1 MIYCDSSFLL
11 ALSIRGEVFT
21 PIAAKIASG
30 FTEAIPLI
38 GIAEVEWKTRIHR
51 GLGDGSLTMNQ
62 HALLLRQIEDD
73 VADGILVRKSLIT
86 AEYLDCALKLS
97 KNHAVKIPIRSLD
110 ILHVAAAKLLR
121 CKKFASFDKRQRELA
136 AAEKFQLLPA
146 RLP

>member
-21 PIAAKIASG
+21 PIAAKIASD

-51 GLGDGSLTMNQ
+51 GLGDGSLTINQ

-73 VADGILVRKSLIT
+73 VADGILVRKSLIP

>member
-21 PIAAKIASG
+21 PIAAKIASD

-146 RLP
+146 CLP

>member
-1 MIYCDSSFLL
+1 MF
-11 ALSIRGEVFT
+11 ALSIRGELFT

-38 GIAEVEWKTRIHR
+38 GIAEVEWKTRINR
-51 GLGDGSLTMNQ
+51 GLGDGSLTINQ
-62 HALLLRQIEDD
+62 HAMLLRQIEED

-97 KNHAVKIPIRSLD
+97 KNHALKIPIRSLD

-121 CKKFASFDKRQRELA
+121 CKKFVSFDERQRGLA
-136 AAEKFQLLPA
+136 TAEKFQLLPS
-146 RLP
+146 RLS

>member
-21 PIAAKIASG
+21 PIAAKIASD

-62 HALLLRQIEDD
+62 HAMLLRQIEDD
-73 VADGILVRKSLIT
+73 VAVGILVRKSLIT

-121 CKKFASFDKRQRELA
+121 CKKFVSFDERQRELA
-136 AAEKFQLLPA
+136 TAEKFQLLPS
-146 RLP
+146 RLS

>member
-21 PIAAKIASG
+21 PIAAKIASD

-62 HALLLRQIEDD
+62 HAMLLRQIEDD